1 MSKEILTPQILQVN
15 ASGIPQSWLN
25 IEEAVI
31 YYATDKVLFE
41 LGTPIVTY
49 HGGINRTTNE
59 QSKITTN
66 SIIAVKGEKSR
77 PMDFNSIPT
86 LSNKSLFERD
96 RHVCAYCGDVF
107 HKSDLSRDHIVPICK
122 NGQDTWNNVVT
133 SCVSCNGKKGGK
145 TLEQARMSLLYLPY
159 TPDLYENFIFERG
172 TRKILADQMEFL
184 LSKVSNKS
192 RLKKEWNN

>member
-1 MSKEILTPQILQVN
+1 MIKEKLTPKILQINV
-15 ASGIPQSWLN
+15 AGIPQGW
-25 IEEAVI
+25 ITVEDAVK
-31 YYATDKVLFE
+31 YYATDMVLFE
-41 LGTPIVTY
+41 LGTPVVTY
-49 HGGINRTTNE
+49 NGGINRVTNI

-66 SIIAVKGEKSR
+66 SIIAVKGEKGR
-77 PMDFNSIPT
+77 PMDFNRIPS

-107 HKSDLSRDHIVPICK
+107 DKSDLSRDHIMPICK

-133 SCVSCNGKKGGK
+133 SCVSCNSKKGGK
-145 TLEQARMSLLYLPY
+145 TLEQARMSLIYLPY
-159 TPDLYENFIFERG
+159 TPDVYENFILQRG

-192 RLKKEWNN
+192 RLKQEWKN